1 MNAFLLGARTVR
13 RQPLPALL
21 TVLLLALGIATV
33 VVVLLFQRALEDRLG
48 RDACGIDLVVGAKGS
63 GLQLVLSA
71 VFSRRR
77 ADRQR
82 PSPGAARHRPPS
94 DGGDAI
100 WWSRQ

>member
-21 TVLLLALGIATV
+21 TVLLLALGIAT
-33 VVVLLFQRALEDRLG
+33 
-48 RDACGIDLVVGAKGS
+48 VVGAKGS